1 MQQKFNISGMTCAAC
16 SARVEKVT
24 RALPGVD
31 KADVNLLGGTM
42 TAKFDESVTKPEDII
57 AAVTTS
63 GYGASLPNVQKRE
76 EQKRPDNSEELRH
89 MKTRFF
95 ASLGFL
101 IPLMYLTMGGMAG
114 LPVPA
119 VFSGMENALVF
130 AFAQL
135 LLTLPV
141 MIINRSYY
149 EKGFKTLIHGG
160 PNMDSLIAVGSGAAA
175 VYGVFAIFRMS
186 YGLGHGDMALVHT
199 YAHELYFDSAAMIL
213 TLITLGKYLE
223 TRSKGRTGDAIARL
237 LELSPETAVVERGD
251 AEVTIPA
258 GDVQLGDVVLLR
270 PGSRVPVDGVIIEG
284 SSAIDQSALT
294 GESIPVGKTVG
305 DRVAAATINKTGF
318 IKFRADRI
326 GEDTTLSKII
336 KLVEEAG
343 ASKAPIARLA
353 DKVAGIFVPVVM
365 VIAAVTFGVWLA
377 LGYGFEFAL
386 TSGIAVLVISC
397 PCALGLA
404 TPVAIMVGTG
414 RGAEEG
420 ILIKSAEALET
431 LHKVG
436 AVVLDKTGTLTEGKP
451 TVTDIVTG
459 ELGEGEL
466 VQIAVSLEKPSEHP
480 LAEAILAYAEQRH
493 INPEEISDFEVV
505 SGRGISAVV
514 RGARCLGGNAAF
526 MAENGVQVPADRG
539 ESFAEAG
546 KTPLYFARDGRFAGI
561 IAVADTIKS
570 TSAEAIRR
578 FRQMGIET
586 HMLTGDNAV
595 TAQAIAKSLG
605 LDGMVSDVLPEDKE
619 AKIRELQSTGKVVA
633 MIGDGINDAPALA
646 RADVGVAIGAGTDV
660 AIESADIVLMK
671 SDLLDAVAAVEL
683 SRAVIRNI
691 RMNLFW
697 AFFYNILGIPIAA
710 GVLFIPF
717 AIKLSPMLGA
727 AAMSFSSVF
736 VVTNALR
743 LRFFKPSYQKNTNDD
758 NNNDVSKGEKKMA
771 TVLKVEGMMC
781 AHCKASVE
789 KALLAVPG
797 VETAE
802 ANVEAKTATVTGNAS
817 LEAMKAAIVGAGYEV
832 VD

>member
-771 TVLKVEGMMC
+771 TVLKVEG
-781 AHCKASVE
+781 
-789 KALLAVPG
+789 
-797 VETAE
+797 
-802 ANVEAKTATVTGNAS
+802 
-817 LEAMKAAIVGAGYEV
+817 
-832 VD
+832 